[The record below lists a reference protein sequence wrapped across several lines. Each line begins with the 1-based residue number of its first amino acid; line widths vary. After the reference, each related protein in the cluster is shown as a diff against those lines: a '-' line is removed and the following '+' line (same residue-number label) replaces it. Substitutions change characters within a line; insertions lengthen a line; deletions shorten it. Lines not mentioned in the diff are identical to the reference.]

1 MKRHPFDPVSF
12 IFGVLFL
19 AVGIPMMFSERGFV
33 LFEGRWVA
41 PAVLIVAGAVV
52 LATSR
57 GRSSAKEAV
66 LPDDSVESDMDGL
79 IR

>member
-52 LATSR
+52 LAASR
-57 GRSSAKEAV
+57 RRSAAEESV
-66 LPDDSVESDMDGL
+66 LPDASVGPDIDEL